1 MQRPVRKTGE
11 SRTSLAAKPLWPSE
25 EDVDL
30 DPRLSSTPKYIILP
44 FRQQEIFRI
53 TVCNLFTPTFSP
65 TFSPTFCVISNTL
78 LSCLTY

>member
-30 DPRLSSTPKYIILP
+30 DPRLSSTPKYIISP
-44 FRQQEIFRI
+44 PRQQEIFKI
-53 TVCNLFTPTFSP
+53 TICDEFQGRNLRP
-65 TFSPTFCVISNTL
+65 VL
-78 LSCLTY
+78 L